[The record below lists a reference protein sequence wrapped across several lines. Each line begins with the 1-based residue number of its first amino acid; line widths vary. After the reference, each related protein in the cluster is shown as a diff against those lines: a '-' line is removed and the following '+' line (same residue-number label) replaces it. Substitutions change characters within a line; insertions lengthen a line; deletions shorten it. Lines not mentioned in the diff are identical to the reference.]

1 MNRLMIMLVA
11 IVVIILTSK
20 IVMKLLRQQ
29 DLKNGLVLRESDYN
43 IKNSLLSSHKQE
55 KRIEKLKRQ
64 QFIEYAI
71 NDDMWKKSYVIILAS
86 SIISVVFGN
95 ISKIGIGGAILI
107 VILATVV
114 FFKRII
120 KVMLLMDLV
129 AILPLLSLS
138 IKNIPVV
145 ILIPAVGIFNY
156 IVLYDYIAYRRTIHK
171 LEEA

>member
-64 QFIEYAI
+64 QFIEYDI
-71 NDDMWKKSYVIILAS
+71 NEDMWKKSYVIILAS

-171 LEEA
+171 LEES